1 MLQDFQ
7 VRFQYP
13 VHFTQNVF
21 DLDNL
26 LLKNLLTI
34 QNFSINVLIVLDQG
48 LDEASPN
55 IQKLVAQYFAKHKEI
70 LKSNVRI
77 LTVPG
82 GEAAK
87 NDLNLVFNIAEAV
100 DQYHICRHSY
110 LIGIGGGAVLDLV
123 GFAAAI
129 SHRGIRHIRIPTTV
143 LAQNDSGVGVK
154 NGINFRGKKNFLG
167 TFCPPFAVVNDS
179 ILLSHLPYR
188 DWISGI
194 SEAVKVALI
203 KDKDFF
209 YRIQTDANLL
219 KGRNSEAMS
228 YLIEHCAKLHLLHI
242 GGADPFERGSSRPL
256 DFGHWSAHKMEQLSN
271 HAIKHGEAVAV
282 GIALDSIYSMKIG
295 LLSRKELLEILYL
308 FKDLGFRLYFDC
320 LDETEKLLSG
330 LTEFREHLGGKLT
343 IMLLQSI
350 GKGVEVHEMQEDQLI
365 QSLQMLKSFHESG
378 ELIDR

>member
-21 DLDNL
+21 DANNL
-26 LLKNLLTI
+26 LLKNLILSRKI
-34 QNFSINVLIVLDQG
+34 NPNVLIVLDQG
-48 LDEASPN
+48 LAEAYPDQEKV
-55 IQKLVAQYFAKHKEI
+55 ITQYFGRHRDI
-70 LKSNVRI
+70 LKSNCTI

-87 NDLNLVFNIAEAV
+87 NDLNLVFKIAEAV
-100 DQYHICRHSY
+100 DTYQICRHSFV
-110 LIGIGGGAVLDLV
+110 IGVGGGAVLDLV

-154 NGINFRGKKNFLG
+154 NGINFNGKKNFLG
-167 TFCPPFAVVNDS
+167 TFCPPFAVINDS
-179 ILLSHLPYR
+179 ELLNFLPDR

-203 KDKDFF
+203 KDNDFF
-209 YRIQTDANLL
+209 QRLKADASQL
-219 KGRNSEAMS
+219 KARNSEAMA
-228 YLIEHCAKLHLLHI
+228 YLIKRCAELHLQHI
-242 GGADPFERGSSRPL
+242 GGTDPFESGSSRPL

-282 GIALDSIYSMKIG
+282 GIALDSLYSMNIG
-295 LLSRKELLEILYL
+295 LLNQAELLEILEL
-308 FKDLGFRLYFDC
+308 LKNVGFRLYFDC
-320 LDETEKLLSG
+320 LDDTEKLLVG
-330 LTEFREHLGGKLT
+330 LAEFREHLGGKLT
-343 IMLLQSI
+343 IMLLESI
-350 GKGVEVHEMQEDQLI
+350 GKGIEVHEMQENQLI
-365 QSLQMLKSFHESG
+365 RSLQMLKSFHETG
-378 ELIDR
+378 VLEAK